1 MTEEKPD
8 VSDVVAPVEKAVS
21 FEQPKPVKKNTKTIE
36 QINDEMKQ
44 KKVVGRQSKDAWD
57 AIPDT
62 LKLKMFNEA
71 QTLQLSYN
79 NKTVT
84 VSASNLGMMTKALQD
99 ANMAAKAGNLKVT
112 EIAKPMEKEGTA
124 FTQENEQD
132 VRRWLAKNLP
142 MLSSEERT
150 QFVEKLAR
158 MGENASKY
166 WGSYR
171 SGVIRIQRNA
181 PEGTVYHEAFHYVL
195 DMVLDPEERKQVIEI
210 AKKEYGLTDGW
221 AAEERLANDF
231 RRYALDENVT
241 GIKGIIKRW
250 LRRIKD
256 KMNRYNRISDATV
269 NQLFW
274 KINNGE
280 MAQKSKIAESFE
292 DNQQRVLREIRNVQ
306 KEKMIWRNL
315 PADTRKALS
324 SSGLSEAVYEQMSL
338 EEKNQYVKC
347 RG

>member
-1 MTEEKPD
+1 MNIF
-8 VSDVVAPVEKAVS
+8 S
-21 FEQPKPVKKNTKTIE
+21 
-36 QINDEMKQ
+36 
-44 KKVVGRQSKDAWD
+44 
-57 AIPDT
+57 
-62 LKLKMFNEA
+62 FNEA
-71 QTLQLSYN
+71 QTLQLSYS

-142 MLSSEERT
+142 MLSFEERT

-171 SGVIRIQRNA
+171 SGVIQIQRNA

-231 RRYALDENVT
+231 RRYALDENAT
-241 GIKGIIKRW
+241 GITGTIKRW

-274 KINNGE
+274 KINNGGFANRSATLE
-280 MAQKSKIAESFE
+280 GFE
-292 DNQQRVLREIRNVQ
+292 ENQQRVLGEIRNIQ
-306 KEKMIWRNL
+306 KENYSWNNL
-315 PADTRKALS
+315 DRETKSALKDS
-324 SSGLSEAVYEQMSL
+324 DISEDKYNEMSL
-338 EEKNQYVKC
+338 EEKQQYVKC